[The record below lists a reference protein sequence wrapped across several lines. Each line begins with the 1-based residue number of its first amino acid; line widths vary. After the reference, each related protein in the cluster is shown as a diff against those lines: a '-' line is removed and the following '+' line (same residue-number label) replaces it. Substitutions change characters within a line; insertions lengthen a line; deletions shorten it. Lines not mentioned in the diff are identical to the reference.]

1 MADKRFHGDLD
12 AVSQGEMLS
21 FRSAEPG
28 SAGYVAM
35 ERVQGNLHGRKGG
48 FVLQHSATMMRGA
61 AEQAI
66 MVTPDSGTGELS
78 GISGRLRITIT
89 AGEHFYDF
97 DYTLPGQAVQS
108 RLRTGSQDFELV
120 ARIWRGPF
128 FPSRQLLHVKV
139 FASAF
144 RVECP
149 HR

>member
-1 MADKRFHGDLD
+1 MKATASGRFDVKLAPEPLSEAAVDSGLGRLSLDKRFHGDLD

-35 ERVQGNLHGRKGG
+35 ERVQGSLHGRKGG
-48 FVLQHSATMMRGA
+48 FVLQHSATMTRGE
-61 AEQAI
+61 AEQTI

-97 DYTLPGQAVQS
+97 DYTLP
-108 RLRTGSQDFELV
+108 
-120 ARIWRGPF
+120 
-128 FPSRQLLHVKV
+128 
-139 FASAF
+139 
-144 RVECP
+144 
-149 HR
+149 

>member
-1 MADKRFHGDLD
+1 MMKATASGRFDVKLAPEPLSEAAADSGLGRLSLDKRFHGDLD

-35 ERVQGNLHGRKGG
+35 ERVQGSLHGRKGG
-48 FVLQHSATMMRGA
+48 FVLQHSATMTRGE
-61 AEQAI
+61 AEQTI

-97 DYTLPGQAVQS
+97 DYTLP
-108 RLRTGSQDFELV
+108 
-120 ARIWRGPF
+120 
-128 FPSRQLLHVKV
+128 
-139 FASAF
+139 
-144 RVECP
+144 
-149 HR
+149 